1 VLSPD
6 GSRLVFVG
14 PGDQGTQLWVQER
27 DQLDATRM
35 PGTEGAGR
43 PFFSPDGQ
51 RVGFFTGGRTPA
63 IEVVSL
69 RGGPPITVT
78 DSGISGG
85 GASWGPGDLI
95 YVGGFGG
102 PLMRVSARGGSAHQP
117 VTTLDTARGE
127 VAHAWPEA
135 LPNGR
140 GVLYTVFRDLQRLG
154 GGNEIAVLDLA
165 TGEHTVLVSGVY
177 ARYAASGHLV
187 FVTDDGTLM
196 AAPFDQDGL
205 ALTGEAI
212 GLAANVSVRGAT
224 SVDLAV
230 SSNGTLVYTAGGSV
244 GEPHQIVWVDRD
256 GTAVAV
262 DSAWVGWFSSLSLS
276 PDETRLAVTAV
287 SLGESQVWVKQ
298 LPMGPLTLLSL
309 EGTVNRR
316 PRWTPDGRFVTLVS
330 DRAGVGQSNV
340 YLQRADGS
348 AMAEQLVDY
357 ESPIA
362 EAFVTPDG
370 EWLVTRTEW
379 SQARNV
385 LVGFRL
391 PDKNEPVPLVVSRAR
406 KLAPSLS
413 PNGRWL
419 AYDSDESGRD
429 EVYVVPFPNTGD
441 ARSQVSTTGGIDA
454 IWARDGRSLFYRST
468 GELVEVQVVPGPTF
482 TVGERNVL
490 FSMEDYAA
498 PTPTHYDVT
507 RDGRFLMI
515 RRRAADQGLELI
527 VVENFFEELKAKV
540 GN

>member
-1 VLSPD
+1 
-6 GSRLVFVG
+6 
-14 PGDQGTQLWVQER
+14 
-27 DQLDATRM
+27 M
-35 PGTEGAGR
+35 
-43 PFFSPDGQ
+43 
-51 RVGFFTGGRTPA
+51 
-63 IEVVSL
+63 
-69 RGGPPITVT
+69 
-78 DSGISGG
+78 
-85 GASWGPGDLI
+85 
-95 YVGGFGG
+95 
-102 PLMRVSARGGSAHQP
+102 
-117 VTTLDTARGE
+117 
-127 VAHAWPEA
+127 
-135 LPNGR
+135 
-140 GVLYTVFRDLQRLG
+140 FRDLQRL
-154 GGNEIAVLDLA
+154 GGNEIAVLDLT
-165 TGEHTVLVSGVY
+165 TGEHTVLVRGVS

-205 ALTGEAI
+205 ALTGEAV
-212 GLAANVSVRGAT
+212 GLTANVRVRGAT

-230 SSNGTLVYTAGGSV
+230 SSTGTLVYTAGGSFS
-244 GEPHQIVWVDRD
+244 EPHQIVWVDRD

-262 DSAWVGWFSSLSLS
+262 DSAWVGRFSSLSLS

-287 SLGESQVWVKQ
+287 QRGESQIWVKQ

-316 PRWTPDGRFVTLVS
+316 PRWTPDGRSVTFVS
-330 DRAGVGQSNV
+330 DRAGVGQSSV
-340 YLQRADGS
+340 YLHRADGS
-348 AMAEQLVDY
+348 AMAEQLVHH

-379 SQARNV
+379 SQARDV

-391 PDKNEPVPLVVSRAR
+391 PGDSQPVPLVVSRAR

-419 AYDSDESGRD
+419 AYDSNESGRD

-441 ARSQVSTTGGIDA
+441 ARAQVSTTGGIDA
-454 IWARDGRSLFYRST
+454 IWARDGRGLFYRSVNN
-468 GELVEVQVVPGPTF
+468 ELVGVEIVPGPTF
-482 TVGERNVL
+482 TMGERNVL
-490 FSMEDYAA
+490 FSMEDYAG

-527 VVENFFEELKAKV
+527 VVENWFEELKAKV